1 MKTSN
6 QELRNQGQS
15 ILEMSTQK
23 HTSGPWKF
31 SFESIDSE
39 WAIVT
44 TASGSIIANVNS
56 NQRQKANARLIA
68 AAPDLLAALQ
78 ETLVE
83 LGEYMKICP
92 NDKALDLAGVIAGVR
107 WALIKAEGVK

>member
-1 MKTSN
+1 MN
-6 QELRNQGQS
+6 
-15 ILEMSTQK
+15 TQK
-23 HTSGPWKF
+23 HTQGPWKSNF
-31 SFESIDSE
+31 PLITAQGSMALTVAVVLSREDSNARTDSAAKTKTE
-39 WAIVT
+39 AM
-44 TASGSIIANVNS
+44 
-56 NQRQKANARLIA
+56 ANAQLIA

-107 WALIKAEGVK
+107 WALIKAEGNA

>member
-1 MKTSN
+1 MRAY
-6 QELRNQGQS
+6 LAG
-15 ILEMSTQK
+15 LEMPKKET
-23 HTSGPWKF
+23 
-31 SFESIDSE
+31 
-39 WAIVT
+39 
-44 TASGSIIANVNS
+44 
-56 NQRQKANARLIA
+56 ANARLIA

-107 WALIKAEGVK
+107 RALIKAEGVK